1 MGRCPSWRFQSLPGV
16 LTALVLAA
24 YAPTARAQDT
34 PTRISVNAA
43 ELAISGRVQAQVN
56 TSDADGVQDAEMIL
70 RRVRLGANV
79 RVNDLV
85 SGRVHADFAGNEVSI
100 ADAYMQL
107 DLHPA
112 AQLMAGRAY
121 RPFSIMEQTSSLQ
134 IIPIE
139 RGLSVRGIQDYD
151 LSAIL
156 NGLRYGDRDIG
167 LQLRGSIPD
176 APLGLGY
183 ALGVFAGPAAGD
195 AGGEQTQQFVTR
207 LMANPATR
215 TRLGVAWSRRD
226 FVQEPIPGTFET
238 EAGDAFVLDA
248 EYGGPTPAAGAHV
261 VAEVAMGDFDPFA
274 DEDFVGAQVWA
285 GYLFPV
291 GERITLVEPLLRVSH
306 ASIDRFDPTLPDGG
320 VLITPGLN
328 IYLGGLNRVMLNYD
342 IWRAAT
348 GVDAAS
354 GKVQFQLTF

>member
-1 MGRCPSWRFQSLPGV
+1 MGRRPIWNFRPVPAVVSALV
-16 LTALVLAA
+16 LTAFASPVF
-24 YAPTARAQDT
+24 AQDAA
-34 PTRISVNAA
+34 TRITVNAA
-43 ELAISGRVQAQVN
+43 EIAIAGRVQAQVN
-56 TSDADGVQDAEMIL
+56 TSNADGVQDAEIIL

-107 DLHPA
+107 NLHPA

-134 IIPIE
+134 VIPIE
-139 RGLSVRGIQDYD
+139 RGLSIRGIEDYD

-183 ALGVFAGPAAGD
+183 AVGVFAGPEAGD

-207 LMANPATR
+207 LMANPAPG

-226 FVQEPIPGTFET
+226 FVREPVEGTFET
-238 EAGDAFVLDA
+238 EGGNAFVLDA
-248 EYGGPTPAAGAHV
+248 EYGGPTPTAGAHI

-285 GYLFPV
+285 GYLIPV
-291 GERITLVEPLLRVSH
+291 GERITLLEPLLRVSH
-306 ASIDRFDPTLPDGG
+306 ASIDRVDPAAPDGG

-328 IYLGGLNRVMLNYD
+328 IYLGGLNRLMLNFD

-348 GVDAAS
+348 GEDAAS
-354 GKVQFQLTF
+354 GKAQFQLTF